1 MLQIVDYRGLLRY
14 KHIFIYPVDEKF
26 SIYTSTIFETDSY
39 DEIND
44 IKQIILI
51 KGDKIQD

>member
-14 KHIFIYPVDEKF
+14 KHIFVYPVDEKF
-26 SIYTSTIFETDSY
+26 NIYTSTIFETDNY

-44 IKQIILI
+44 IKKIILI